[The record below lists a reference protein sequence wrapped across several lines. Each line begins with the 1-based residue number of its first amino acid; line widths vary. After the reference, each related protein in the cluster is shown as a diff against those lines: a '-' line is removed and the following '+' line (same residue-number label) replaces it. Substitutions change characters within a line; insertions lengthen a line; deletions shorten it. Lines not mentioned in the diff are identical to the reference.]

1 MSPFE
6 NGFGLC
12 SEDSIEFEN
21 NSINTFNLV
30 YVQVVNRVRWGV
42 GVP

>member
-1 MSPFE
+1 MH
-6 NGFGLC
+6 GLGLC

-21 NSINTFNLV
+21 NSNNIFNLV
-30 YVQVVNRVRWGV
+30 YVQVVNCVRWGV